1 MARKKL
7 LDAFDIKEEKVVTKP
22 VADYEIFKDKELL
35 DAIYLAK
42 TEQEVFD
49 LLAKSF

>member
-1 MARKKL
+1 MNSDR
-7 LDAFDIKEEKVVTKP
+7 DN
-22 VADYEIFKDKELL
+22 KDKELL